1 MMLQDRLVW
10 RLRSEAI
17 QKRLLSKTE
26 LSLKRTLEL
35 VQGMEA
41 AERNARVLKGSEAI
55 VARLTKD

>member
-1 MMLQDRLVW
+1 MLQDRLVR

>member
-1 MMLQDRLVW
+1 MLQDRLVW